1 MDGLAAQVAGAHRE
15 AVAMVVAAIEARRF
29 WKMTGSGNDFVF
41 MDGRSESA
49 AAFER
54 ADVIQRICARGTG
67 VGADGL
73 VMLAVPESSSADV
86 AIRYYNADGS
96 LAALCGNATLCTA
109 SLAARLGGIDEVG
122 FSIETGSGVL
132 AARIRSGLPEFDL
145 PGIRDIDTRLGQ
157 VPPEEGEE
165 RLGFATAGIPHVVI
179 RVPDVAL
186 CDVVG
191 RGRSVRHNPAFEA
204 GTNVNFVGRAG
215 TGQNG
220 WRIRTYERGVEAETL
235 ACGTGSVATAVLLR
249 LWGESGGDVELETA
263 SGSKLGIRT
272 TETAPGV
279 WLASLRGE
287 GRLVYEGE
295 LRDL

>member
-1 MDGLAAQVAGAHRE
+1 
-15 AVAMVVAAIEARRF
+15 
-29 WKMTGSGNDFVF
+29 MTGSGNDFVF

-49 AAFER
+49 AEFER
-54 ADVIQRICARGTG
+54 AAVIRRVCARGTG

-73 VMLAVPESSSADV
+73 VVLAVPESSSADV

-109 SLAARLGGIDEVG
+109 SLAARLGGIDEAG
-122 FSIETGSGVL
+122 FAIETGTGVL

-145 PGIRDIDTRLGQ
+145 PGIRDIDTRLGR
-157 VPPEEGEE
+157 VALEEGEE

-179 RVPDVAL
+179 RVPDVAV

-191 RGRSVRHNPAFEA
+191 RGRSVRYNPAFEG
-204 GTNVNFVGRAG
+204 GTNVNFVGRTGG
-215 TGQNG
+215 TAQDG

-249 LWGESGGDVELETA
+249 LWGESGDDVELETA

-272 TETAPGV
+272 SETSPGV